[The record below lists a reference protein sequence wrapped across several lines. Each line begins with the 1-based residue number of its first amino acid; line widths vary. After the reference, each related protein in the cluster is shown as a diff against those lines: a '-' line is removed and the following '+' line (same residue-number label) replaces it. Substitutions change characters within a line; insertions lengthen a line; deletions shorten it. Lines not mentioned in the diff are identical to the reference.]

1 VKRGTPRHPKTT
13 ELAIALSIER
23 WGAVGILESLWHF
36 AQEFAK
42 RGDVGRFTD
51 KAIANGIG
59 WSGDHSVIID
69 ALCACHWLDRC
80 PCHRLR
86 IHDWPDHADAGVH
99 NSSEVKSR
107 GLLECYESL
116 PDVPDMIDA
125 SCGVQPATAMATA
138 TAQNGNGNGSNPSTQ
153 TDETLTRFL
162 SAFNATYSRNVCKVQ
177 GLDKL
182 VKARLKEGFHRW
194 QIVAIPIIGE
204 AWRAK
209 LGLRGKVTPEVFL
222 RDGNHPRRY
231 GENGTAGGRHWLRQ
245 TFQEVD
251 QLTLSPHLAEVA
263 ETHGVLEKLVDVGIG
278 VAQEAPGAF

>member
-59 WSGDHSVIID
+59 WSGDHSVIIE

-116 PDVPDMIDA
+116 PDVPDMIDE
-125 SCGVQPATAMATA
+125 SCGVQPAMATAKA
-138 TAQNGNGNGSNPSTQ
+138 TAQNGNGSANDPVVAEVVHLRPRSNGNGARKGR
-153 TDETLTRFL
+153 ETWITP
-162 SAFNATYSRNVCKVQ
+162 YSDQ
-177 GLDKL
+177 
-182 VKARLKEGFHRW
+182 
-194 QIVAIPIIGE
+194 
-204 AWRAK
+204 WRARYGGEPAYGPLCK
-209 LGLRGKVTPEVFL
+209 AFKPLVEKHPPELVMGAWLAYLAATGASYASPQKFSQTFGVWALRAEGISEAEITSRREQEEFLRGGDDE
-222 RDGNHPRRY
+222 
-231 GENGTAGGRHWLRQ
+231 
-245 TFQEVD
+245 
-251 QLTLSPHLAEVA
+251 
-263 ETHGVLEKLVDVGIG
+263 
-278 VAQEAPGAF
+278 